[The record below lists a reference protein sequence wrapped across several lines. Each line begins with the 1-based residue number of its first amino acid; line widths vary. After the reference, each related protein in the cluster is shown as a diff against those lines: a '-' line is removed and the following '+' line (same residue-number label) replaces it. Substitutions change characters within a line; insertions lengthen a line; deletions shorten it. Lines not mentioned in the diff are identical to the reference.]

1 MPSRRVIEE
10 FCQDLR
16 SYLEEA
22 LMRRRTHVVVRASRL
37 AKRRGK
43 QQKYITSYSIY
54 LRQLFG
60 EYRFA
65 QGLYMLPAEDAYKNI
80 DALCETLNKRRKRER
95 EETKKEMKKETE
107 REKMARVSFHI
118 TSYML
123 KILDEVARIT
133 GKTRAEIVRE
143 AVRQMLQKMA
153 SITSTPEEKDV
164 LDELVR
170 HGVYSNVEDAIRD
183 IAHQIAQKLNSAQTI
198 NL

>member
-1 MPSRRVIEE
+1 MLARGDVKEE
-10 FCQDLR
+10 FCQDLK
-16 SYLEEA
+16 SYLEEV
-22 LMRRRTHVVVRASRL
+22 LLRRRTHVVVRVGRL
-37 AKRRGK
+37 VKRREK
-43 QQKYITSYSIY
+43 WQKYITSYSIY

-65 QGLYMLPAEDAYKNI
+65 KGIYMLPREVAEDTYKNI
-80 DALCETLNKRRKRER
+80 DALCETLKKIRKRER
-95 EETKKEMKKETE
+95 EETKKEMKRETE
-107 REKMARVSFHI
+107 REKMVRVSFHI
-118 TSYML
+118 TPYML

-153 SITSTPEEKDV
+153 SITSTSEEKDV

-183 IAHQIAQKLNSAQTI
+183 IAYQIAQLLYSA
-198 NL
+198 

>member
-1 MPSRRVIEE
+1 MPARRVIEE

-22 LMRRRTHVVVRASRL
+22 LLRRRTHVVVRVGRL
-37 AKRRGK
+37 VKRREK
-43 QQKYITSYSIY
+43 WQRYIISYSIY

-65 QGLYMLPAEDAYKNI
+65 KGIYMLPREVAEDAYKNI
-80 DALCETLNKRRKRER
+80 DALCETLKKIRKRER
-95 EETKKEMKKETE
+95 EEAKKEMKKETE
-107 REKMARVSFHI
+107 REKMVRVSLHI
-118 TSYML
+118 TPYML
-123 KILDEVARIT
+123 KILDEVARVT

-143 AVRQMLQKMA
+143 AIRQMLQKMA

-170 HGVYSNVEDAIRD
+170 HGAYSNVEDAIRD
-183 IAHQIAQKLNSAQTI
+183 IAYQIAQKFNSA
-198 NL
+198 